1 MASCV
6 QTFTMRTMRVS
17 EQHVKP
23 LKDGINM
30 RFDFGDSTD
39 AMGDHG
45 SNDLGVPMDG
55 GGDGDL
61 AALVLSLR
69 SSLELWNPASAFGL
83 PEFRHG

>member
-30 RFDFGDSTD
+30 RFDFG
-39 AMGDHG
+39 
-45 SNDLGVPMDG
+45 VPMDAV
-55 GGDGDL
+55 GDGDL
-61 AALVLSLR
+61 VALVLGLR

>member
-1 MASCV
+1 MR
-6 QTFTMRTMRVS
+6 TMRTMRVS

-30 RFDFGDSTD
+30 RFDSGDSTD
-39 AMGDHG
+39 AMGDHR
-45 SNDLGVPMDG
+45 SIDLGVPVDAS
-55 GGDGDL
+55 GDDDL

-83 PEFRHG
+83 PKSHHG